1 MSPLWPLCWIWFFL
15 MTWVSGNISMEGR
28 SLQSKTG
35 LQVTAKD
42 STLLDSP
49 PAASGLRGYLPKYRS
64 GSRIGYLIKRG
75 GSHSGYCVLCP
86 SVAETAIHPFL
97 ECPFVCNRS
106 FVPLPS
112 YLIRLA
118 IPQYQSILKISDF
131 TRPLP
136 ATAPATTQYLWHAG
150 MQFGLHETCGPDQ
163 MKEEFARESRIIGS
177 TSGVRP
183 TVDVLQDKRLACLL
197 VAARGNILVF
207 NFIILCFNGC

>member
-1 MSPLWPLCWIWFFL
+1 
-15 MTWVSGNISMEGR
+15 MEGR
-28 SLQSKTG
+28 SLQSKTR

-64 GSRIGYLIKRG
+64 GSLIGYLIQRG
-75 GSHSGYCVLCP
+75 GSHSGCCVLCP

-118 IPQYQSILKISDF
+118 IPQYQSIQKISDF
-131 TRPLP
+131 TPPLP
-136 ATAPATTQYLWHAG
+136 ALLPATTQYLWHAG
-150 MQFGLHETCGPDQ
+150 MQFGLHEICGPDQ

-183 TVDVLQDKRLACLL
+183 TYCTFSPR
-197 VAARGNILVF
+197 RRSILP
-207 NFIILCFNGC
+207 